1 MARFTSHAVYRFLTR
16 RRSTSGQYT
25 MQDSYKLGYPIS
37 REEAAARIHGPVY
50 AGHGDYFFRADG
62 TGPGVWVSCIWRGG
76 ELVVTYL
83 GPSLPRKLR
92 TKVGGTGSYRVRPS
106 INRPRT
112 LENLT
117 R

>member
-1 MARFTSHAVYRFLTR
+1 MARFTSHAVYRFQTR
-16 RRSTSGQYT
+16 RGPASRPFTIQEA
-25 MQDSYKLGYPIS
+25 YKLGYPIS

-62 TGPGVWVSCIWRGG
+62 TGPGVWVSCLWRGG

-92 TKVGGTGSYRVRPS
+92 TRLGGTGSYRVRPS
-106 INRPRT
+106 LRRKRM
-112 LENLT
+112 LENVT
-117 R
+117 Q